1 VSGTSYHIV
10 GVAPAG
16 SAIMSLWF
24 MGTNGLRTAMTGAA
38 PISLTTS
45 GVIYLNGS
53 FISAS

>member
-1 VSGTSYHIV
+1 
-10 GVAPAG
+10 
-16 SAIMSLWF
+16 MNLWF